1 MALRSQDAWKWGLSP
16 ECLTL
21 GFAFLSFVWITWCR
35 MRLRWAPS
43 SSSIY
48 NSHSKGNCKAYYVQA
63 GSCGVVAAI
72 FPIFLLF

>member
-1 MALRSQDAWKWGLSP
+1 MVLRSQDTWKWGLSP
-16 ECLTL
+16 ERRTL

-43 SSSIY
+43 SSSIC
-48 NSHSKGNCKAYYVQA
+48 NSHSKGNCKAYVQA

-72 FPIFLLF
+72 FSIFLLF